1 MSNAALHPSL
11 DTTGIGL
18 LAGKVIV
25 ITGASSGIG
34 ADAARVFAAEGAAVV
49 LGARSEDRL
58 VALCRELAATGAEA
72 SYVVGDVSIASD
84 AQHLVD
90 SAVDRHG
97 RLDGAFNNAGI
108 SQGGGAMAD
117 VSEETFDRLLAVN
130 LKGVWLA
137 MRAEIHAML
146 AAGTSAAIVNTS
158 SVGGL
163 RGGPGLSV
171 YSATKHAVIGLTRSA
186 ARDYGPHG
194 LRINALAPGTTYTP
208 MIAAWKQRD
217 PAIEERLNAATPLG
231 RWAQPTEIATAASWL
246 LSDRASY
253 VNGAVVVVDGGMTA

>member
-1 MSNAALHPSL
+1 MDPTESEPSMSNAALHPSL

-72 SYVVGDVSIASD
+72 SYVVG
-84 AQHLVD
+84 
-90 SAVDRHG
+90 
-97 RLDGAFNNAGI
+97 
-108 SQGGGAMAD
+108 
-117 VSEETFDRLLAVN
+117 
-130 LKGVWLA
+130 
-137 MRAEIHAML
+137 
-146 AAGTSAAIVNTS
+146 
-158 SVGGL
+158 
-163 RGGPGLSV
+163 
-171 YSATKHAVIGLTRSA
+171 
-186 ARDYGPHG
+186 
-194 LRINALAPGTTYTP
+194 GTTYTP

-246 LSDRASY
+246 LSDRAS
-253 VNGAVVVVDGGMTA
+253 T

>member
-1 MSNAALHPSL
+1 MDPTESEPSMSNAALHPSL

-72 SYVVGDVSIASD
+72 SYVVGDVSVASD
-84 AQHLVD
+84 AQRLVD
-90 SAVDRHG
+90 SAMDRHG

-163 RGGPGLSV
+163 RV
-171 YSATKHAVIGLTRSA
+171 
-186 ARDYGPHG
+186 
-194 LRINALAPGTTYTP
+194 
-208 MIAAWKQRD
+208 
-217 PAIEERLNAATPLG
+217 G